1 MEKFDGTEGE
11 NISLEE
17 AIAMTK
23 AFREA
28 NPRAIKAH
36 YIGKNIMMEL
46 LEQRDCVGMRVYNGI
61 NEDGTAAIVIV
72 GVTEDN
78 KDLYLTTRADKAI
91 PCPESCDIESPL
103 VKDGE

>member
-1 MEKFDGTEGE
+1 MEKFDGTEGA
-11 NISLEE
+11 NIPLNE
-17 AIAMTK
+17 AIAMTQ
-23 AFREA
+23 AFRKA
-28 NPRAIKAH
+28 NPEAIKAH
-36 YIGKNIMMEL
+36 YIGKNIILEL
-46 LEQRDCVGMRVYNGI
+46 LKQKESVGMRVYNGI